1 MSITS
6 TAASVV
12 ASTLA
17 TLTSLTT
24 DLATATTSTTDSSTP
39 TPTATPGPGHGG
51 HSGNHAGHRPN
62 DSRRG
67 VIIGVISFILP
78 FTTAVVLLRFYTRHY
93 LSGRAVGADDW
104 TMLAALALA
113 AVDGATMLLMTTQG
127 LGHHMWTLTADQIT
141 TYNMYFYLSIV
152 FYYAC
157 LGTVKTAILLQY
169 LRVFA
174 VKMRKITLV
183 ALVLIGLWSTALVL
197 VSVFACRPIRAFWD
211 KSVTNP
217 HCVADLPQ
225 WYVNA
230 AGNIATDILI
240 FALPIPV
247 LWRLNLPR
255 SQRLSLIGIFGLG
268 FFTCTISVI
277 RITFLNLNGDDTY
290 ANVAAACWS
299 IGELCCAIVCSSLP
313 TLRPVF
319 FHLLPGPLRHHY
331 NNPGS
336 NNNHNG
342 HNNST
347 TRGNGGNNPNMY
359 RTSSHH
365 RQSAYLNAYANSLG
379 GFTGF
384 GHDLDNAF
392 ANDGY
397 HLKSVVTR
405 DANKPAT
412 YNDDDDNNN
421 NTDGI
426 RRSRTMIIPPRP
438 PHPTS
443 YYNPFSP
450 QIHPS
455 NNQPRTIPPTTETT
469 TDKIGLSFTT
479 TSHLRSTSSLG
490 SSGSDSGF
498 HTLDLTRGRSLNRNR
513 NRNTLRAARNR
524 RLPTRG
530 ASNSSGSD
538 DGMDSDSDLDRY
550 MQWAGRDYYQSQ
562 HYHYRKD
569 RKDDGNRNKERDQ
582 EKKDIATA
590 VAAAASPTT
599 LAPKPPSLPTTSSH
613 RSLREL
619 VSELASPRNVADGGG
634 GGGIVGLNIRN
645 SSSTETLGRAAREVR
660 LNMLFPKTPKST
672 MTATDTHKRNK
683 SGATFFLSD
692 DEDDASHSNNS
703 SGPNSG
709 RSSSNSNNSSPKI
722 PKKILGG
729 QSLPSSAAPTRA
741 PSPSPSLPP
750 PSPPRSYSYSH
761 LKRMA
766 AEVAVAVAD
775 SVNTAVNAGI
785 GVAGTSGSIGAG
797 AMERKE
803 RERERERGRSS
814 SAGGPRARTP
824 KSPTAAL
831 AAPAIAP
838 PMPSLNPAD
847 PLAIDRDAYLGLRQG
862 TVTSIEANRPST
874 AEAEALGL
882 TLPMGPGIQIRR
894 EVAQDVGPA

>member
-6 TAASVV
+6 TAASVM

-17 TLTSLTT
+17 TLTTLTT
-24 DLATATTSTTDSSTP
+24 ELASATSTSDTSTP
-39 TPTATPGPGHGG
+39 TSTSSRSGHGDHPGGHPGHR
-51 HSGNHAGHRPN
+51 AT

-78 FTTAVVLLRFYTRHY
+78 FTTAVVFLRLYTRHY

-104 TMLAALALA
+104 TMLAALVLA

-127 LGHHMWTLTADQIT
+127 LGRHMWTLSAEQVT

-197 VSVFACRPIRAFWD
+197 VSVLACRPIRGFWD
-211 KSVTNP
+211 KSVTNAR
-217 HCVADLPQ
+217 CVPDLPQ

-331 NNPGS
+331 NNHG
-336 NNNHNG
+336 NNHSN
-342 HNNST
+342 T
-347 TRGNGGNNPNMY
+347 TRGNNPNPNLQHS
-359 RTSSHH
+359 SSHH

-384 GHDLDNAF
+384 GHDLDHAF
-392 ANDGY
+392 SHDGY
-397 HLKSVVTR
+397 RLKSVVTR
-405 DANKPAT
+405 DNNKPA
-412 YNDDDDNNN
+412 NHDAD
-421 NTDGI
+421 TDPEGMV
-426 RRSRTMIIPPRP
+426 RRGSRTMVIPPRP
-438 PHPTS
+438 PRPVS
-443 YYNPFSP
+443 YYNHFYRQS
-450 QIHPS
+450 HPS
-455 NNQPRTIPPTTETT
+455 ELPQTVAAETSTT

-479 TSHLRSTSSLG
+479 TSHLRSTSSFSG
-490 SSGSDSGF
+490 SDSDSGF
-498 HTLDLTRGRSLNRNR
+498 HGHSRNRSRGRSLNRNR
-513 NRNTLRAARNR
+513 NRNTLRTARNR
-524 RLPTRG
+524 RPRT
-530 ASNSSGSD
+530 SSSGSD
-538 DGMDSDSDLDRY
+538 MDSDSDLDRY

-562 HYHYRKD
+562 HYHFRHD
-569 RKDDGNRNKERDQ
+569 NENENDL
-582 EKKDIATA
+582 EKKAIASA

-599 LAPKPPSLPTTSSH
+599 TATTTTTTASNLLAPKQPSLPTTPSH
-613 RSLREL
+613 RSLHEL
-619 VSELASPRNVADGGG
+619 VSELASPRGTADSVAVGPNVLD
-634 GGGIVGLNIRN
+634 
-645 SSSTETLGRAAREVR
+645 SSSIETPGQAARAMR
-660 LNMLFPKTPKST
+660 LNGLAGTPKF
-672 MTATDTHKRNK
+672 TATDPRQRNK
-683 SGATFFLSD
+683 YGATFFLSD
-692 DEDDASHSNNS
+692 DEDDANHTSSVSSNQ
-703 SGPNSG
+703 
-709 RSSSNSNNSSPKI
+709 SSNSGNEIKT
-722 PKKILGG
+722 KKILGG
-729 QSLPSSAAPTRA
+729 QSAPSSAAPTRA
-741 PSPSPSLPP
+741 HSPSPSLPP

-761 LKRMA
+761 LRRMA
-766 AEVAVAVAD
+766 AAVAD
-775 SVNTAVNAGI
+775 SVSTAVNAGI

-797 AMERKE
+797 AIEKKD
-803 RERERERGRSS
+803 REQGRSS
-814 SAGGPRARTP
+814 SAGDLRKP
-824 KSPTAAL
+824 KLPSAAL

-862 TVTSIEANRPST
+862 TITSIEANRPST
-874 AEAEALGL
+874 AEAKAIGWV
-882 TLPMGPGIQIRR
+882 LPTGPGIQIRR

>member
-1 MSITS
+1 MSATT

-24 DLATATTSTTDSSTP
+24 DLATATSTTDSSSP
-39 TPTATPGPGHGG
+39 TSTSRSGHAG
-51 HSGNHAGHRPN
+51 HNGSHAGHRPN

-93 LSGRAVGADDW
+93 LSGRAVGVDDW
-104 TMLAALALA
+104 AMLAALVLA

-127 LGHHMWTLTADQIT
+127 LGRHMWTLTAEQIT
-141 TYNMYFYLSIV
+141 TYNMYFYMSIV

-197 VSVFACRPIRAFWD
+197 VSIFACWPIRAFWD

-225 WYVNA
+225 WYANA

-331 NNPGS
+331 NNHS
-336 NNNHNG
+336 NNT
-342 HNNST
+342 NNNRNDT
-347 TRGNGGNNPNMY
+347 TRGGVGNGNNPNMY
-359 RTSSHH
+359 RPSSHH

-384 GHDLDNAF
+384 GHDLDHAF
-392 ANDGY
+392 SHDGY
-397 HLKSVVTR
+397 RLKSVVTR
-405 DANKPAT
+405 DTNKPT
-412 YNDDDDNNN
+412 NHDDDS
-421 NTDGI
+421 TDGI

-438 PHPTS
+438 PRPTS
-443 YYNPFSP
+443 YYNPFSS
-450 QIHPS
+450 QIHPAE
-455 NNQPRTIPPTTETT
+455 QPRATEA
-469 TDKIGLSFTT
+469 TDKVGLSFTT

-490 SSGSDSGF
+490 STDSDSGF
-498 HTLDLTRGRSLNRNR
+498 HTHDLQRGRSLNRNR

-530 ASNSSGSD
+530 ASSSGSD

-569 RKDDGNRNKERDQ
+569 QQDQLNKENNQ
-582 EKKDIATA
+582 EKKAITTA

-599 LAPKPPSLPTTSSH
+599 LTTSSTLVSKQPSLPTTPSH
-613 RSLREL
+613 RLLREL
-619 VSELASPRNVADGGG
+619 VSELTSPRTNTNGGT
-634 GGGIVGLNIRN
+634 GLNIRN
-645 SSSTETLGRAAREVR
+645 SSSTETLGQAAREVR
-660 LNMLFPKTPKST
+660 LNMLLPETPKST
-672 MTATDTHKRNK
+672 ATATDTHQRNK

-692 DEDDASHSNNS
+692 DEDDANHSNNTS
-703 SGPNSG
+703 SLSSG
-709 RSSSNSNNSSPKI
+709 RSSSNSNNTSNSI
-722 PKKILGG
+722 SPKKILGG

-741 PSPSPSLPP
+741 HSPSPSLPP

-766 AEVAVAVAD
+766 AAVAD
-775 SVNTAVNAGI
+775 GVSTAVNAGI

-797 AMERKE
+797 AIERK
-803 RERERERGRSS
+803 ERERERGRSS
-814 SAGGPRARTP
+814 SAGGLRAQIP

-862 TVTSIEANRPST
+862 TVTSIEATRPST

-882 TLPMGPGIQIRR
+882 TLPTGPGIQIRR